1 MAIPSYLTDQ
11 QIRTYLTGT
20 DSLAD
25 STVQTT
31 ISKIMSTTTNGIEAL
46 PYQFMESVDRR
57 IPNTDVGR
65 KYGDRIFSRL
75 PLLFLTPCEP
85 LFMDDFNKQN
95 KNIVA
100 QSLMGG
106 INGYGDLLSQSG
118 RYYSTSFAYTDYYD
132 YLNTMLTCVSVYL
145 GIHNEK
151 INVNGKMR
159 KICEIDWASELNDDF
174 KTFFS
179 SEENIIF
186 YLDGLN
192 SVSEGFSNDTT
203 ESSLASTINGF
214 SEQANEI
221 RFLFGSGGNVAANL
235 INSADEISSNVTENL
250 SNMATS
256 LGGGIIGSLTGKGVN
271 AVLDGGKIS
280 FPKIWNNSN
289 YEKSY
294 SIDIKLRSPDHDP
307 LSIFLNIL
315 KPYCKLLCL
324 VMSKQIVGDANGY
337 SSPFLVK
344 AYSKGLFNV
353 DMGIISSLSVTKG
366 AECQWNDDGLPTQI
380 DISVTIDDLYSTLSM
395 SSMHL
400 SANTIFGRLSPTQ
413 QGKDAADLLINN
425 TAYLDF
431 LANNA
436 GLNIGQMEIG
446 RRITMFYYLSKMD
459 SMTLGSSTFRIFD
472 QGVSRLINRIYN
484 RV

>member
-1 MAIPSYLTDQ
+1 MAISSYLTDDQ
-11 QIRTYLTGT
+11 LRAYLTGSDT
-20 DSLAD
+20 INMD
-25 STVQTT
+25 TVQQT
-31 ISKIMSTTTNGIEAL
+31 ITKIMSTTTNGIEGL
-46 PYQFMESVDRR
+46 PYQFMASVDRR
-57 IPNTDVGR
+57 IPDTDVGR

-100 QSLMGG
+100 QALLGS
-106 INGYGDLLSQSG
+106 ISNYGELLTKSG
-118 RYYSTSFAYTDYYD
+118 RYYGTNFAYGTYYD

-151 INVNGKMR
+151 INVNGRMK
-159 KICEIDWASELNDDF
+159 KVCEVDWSSELNDDF

-179 SEENIIF
+179 SEENVIF

-192 SVSEGFSNDTT
+192 NVSEGFSNDTT

-214 SEQANEI
+214 SDQANEI

-235 INSADEISSNVTENL
+235 INSGAEITSNITESL
-250 SNMATS
+250 SGMATS
-256 LGGGIIGSLTGKGVN
+256 LGGGIIGSLTNKGVN

-280 FPKIWNNSN
+280 FPKIWSNSSFD
-289 YEKSY
+289 KSY
-294 SIDIKLRSPDHDP
+294 SVDIKLRSPDHDP

-324 VMSKQIVGDANGY
+324 VMSRQIAGDANGY

-353 DMGIISSLSVTKG
+353 DMGIISSMSVSKG

-380 DISVTIDDLYSTLSM
+380 DISITIDDLYSSLSM
-395 SSMHL
+395 SSMHI
-400 SANTIFGRLSPTQ
+400 SANTILGRLNPVDSYNAWNT
-413 QGKDAADLLINN
+413 LVNN
-425 TAYLDF
+425 TAYMDF

-459 SMTLGSSTFRIFD
+459 AKTAGSSVFRVFD
-472 QGVSRLINRIYN
+472 QGVSRLINRIY
-484 RV
+484 RTV

>member
-1 MAIPSYLTDQ
+1 
-11 QIRTYLTGT
+11 
-20 DSLAD
+20 
-25 STVQTT
+25 
-31 ISKIMSTTTNGIEAL
+31 
-46 PYQFMESVDRR
+46 
-57 IPNTDVGR
+57 
-65 KYGDRIFSRL
+65 
-75 PLLFLTPCEP
+75 
-85 LFMDDFNKQN
+85 
-95 KNIVA
+95 
-100 QSLMGG
+100 
-106 INGYGDLLSQSG
+106 
-118 RYYSTSFAYTDYYD
+118 
-132 YLNTMLTCVSVYL
+132 MLTCVSVYL

-380 DISVTIDDLYSTLSM
+380 DVSIDIKNLYKALAISNGVVQ
-395 SSMHL
+395 
-400 SANTIFGRLSPTQ
+400 AV
-413 QGKDAADLLINN
+413 NN
-425 TAYLDF
+425 TAYMDF
-431 LANNA
+431 IANMA
-436 GLNIGQMEIG
+436 GINIAQMYLGRKAIMFNYLMRGQVSNIPTRWG
-446 RRITMFYYLSKMD
+446 SRGAQAISKMMGNLFNLT
-459 SMTLGSSTFRIFD
+459 S
-472 QGVSRLINRIYN
+472 
-484 RV
+484 